1 MNFTNC
7 SHVLKSSSFDYFFSV
22 WKCKSLFLAQG
33 HHNKPF
39 SYCWI
44 FELPSFFFSCSV
56 NNDATNIS
64 VHSAL
69 LKLFWLIFIRYREG
83 FPCGASGKEPTCQ
96 CRRHTFMIPGW
107 GRPPGRGHGNPLQ
120 YSCLENPMDTRAWR
134 AAVHRDARIGHDR
147 SD

>member
-1 MNFTNC
+1 M
-7 SHVLKSSSFDYFFSV
+7 KSSSFDYFFSV

-96 CRRHTFMIPGW
+96 CRRYKRHGFNPSAGKIPQTRKWQPTPIFLLGKFHGQRSLAGYSPW
-107 GRPPGRGHGNPLQ
+107 GHKELDMT
-120 YSCLENPMDTRAWR
+120 E
-134 AAVHRDARIGHDR
+134 
-147 SD
+147 